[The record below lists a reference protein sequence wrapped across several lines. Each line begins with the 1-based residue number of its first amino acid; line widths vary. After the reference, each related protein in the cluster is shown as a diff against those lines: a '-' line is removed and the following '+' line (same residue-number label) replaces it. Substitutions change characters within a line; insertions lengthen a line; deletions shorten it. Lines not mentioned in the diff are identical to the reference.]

1 MTGFRSAWGGIH
13 SGVPQGTKHDPW
25 LFNIMT
31 RNTCMQQ
38 PLAYILQ
45 ILFQH
50 EVFVI
55 TPTLNAGSLCLR
67 HVCHGN
73 TIIFAAVG
81 STLFLTTDF
90 DVMTRASFLDRV
102 ITMQLDSKYRRNL
115 VFCQS
120 VIARKSP

>member
-1 MTGFRSAWGGIH
+1 M
-13 SGVPQGTKHDPW
+13 GTFGDK
-25 LFNIMT
+25 NI
-31 RNTCMQQ
+31 
-38 PLAYILQ
+38 LKL
-45 ILFQH
+45 
-50 EVFVI
+50 
-55 TPTLNAGSLCLR
+55 
-67 HVCHGN
+67 VCF
-73 TIIFAAVG
+73 IAAVG

>member
-1 MTGFRSAWGGIH
+1 MFS
-13 SGVPQGTKHDPW
+13 KHTSQ
-25 LFNIMT
+25 LHILG
-31 RNTCMQQ
+31 QQ
-38 PLAYILQ
+38 P
-45 ILFQH
+45 FKN
-50 EVFVI
+50 FVLYLYFHLI
-55 TPTLNAGSLCLR
+55 
-67 HVCHGN
+67 
-73 TIIFAAVG
+73 AAVG

>member
-1 MTGFRSAWGGIH
+1 MHCHRRYDVMCKGSI
-13 SGVPQGTKHDPW
+13 
-25 LFNIMT
+25 IT
-31 RNTCMQQ
+31 RR
-38 PLAYILQ
+38 I
-45 ILFQH
+45 
-50 EVFVI
+50 I
-55 TPTLNAGSLCLR
+55 TR
-67 HVCHGN
+67 R
-73 TIIFAAVG
+73 IITRPIIAAVG

>member
-1 MTGFRSAWGGIH
+1 MEIRENCCGGLVGWGRIGKNVFPEGIEP
-13 SGVPQGTKHDPW
+13 S
-25 LFNIMT
+25 
-31 RNTCMQQ
+31 
-38 PLAYILQ
+38 
-45 ILFQH
+45 
-50 EVFVI
+50 
-55 TPTLNAGSLCLR
+55 TL
-67 HVCHGN
+67 
-73 TIIFAAVG
+73 IAAVG

>member
-1 MTGFRSAWGGIH
+1 VIFEKCAKIARAAEASA
-13 SGVPQGTKHDPW
+13 
-25 LFNIMT
+25 
-31 RNTCMQQ
+31 
-38 PLAYILQ
+38 ILHIFQ
-45 ILFQH
+45 ISR
-50 EVFVI
+50 VV
-55 TPTLNAGSLCLR
+55 
-67 HVCHGN
+67 
-73 TIIFAAVG
+73 AAVG

>member
-1 MTGFRSAWGGIH
+1 MSITQSFNKVSSSLAGF
-13 SGVPQGTKHDPW
+13 
-25 LFNIMT
+25 
-31 RNTCMQQ
+31 
-38 PLAYILQ
+38 
-45 ILFQH
+45 
-50 EVFVI
+50 
-55 TPTLNAGSLCLR
+55 TLNWKE
-67 HVCHGN
+67 
-73 TIIFAAVG
+73 IIAAVG

>member
-1 MTGFRSAWGGIH
+1 MLPSTFNPR
-13 SGVPQGTKHDPW
+13 
-25 LFNIMT
+25 LFTLTLEFLPSPSTFYPRPRHLTLDT
-31 RNTCMQQ
+31 RLIDKLVLVT
-38 PLAYILQ
+38 LIYI
-45 ILFQH
+45 
-50 EVFVI
+50 
-55 TPTLNAGSLCLR
+55 
-67 HVCHGN
+67 
-73 TIIFAAVG
+73 IIAAVG